1 MATSFQYVLQEVP
14 SFLIPKHK
22 YAYCNVKNILLRDRL
37 LNLIVKRLI
46 YFAVYVR

>member
-1 MATSFQYVLQEVP
+1 MYYRKYH
-14 SFLIPKHK
+14 SFLIPKQK

-46 YFAVYVR
+46 YFAVYVRQLISF